1 MKIAKLTS
9 QRRRVGLSPLK
20 ARIFQYLKEHSDE
33 VFSYRDER
41 VAEQLSIKISAFSF
55 TLWAL
60 HRDGLIGKEEVDGK
74 VYFGS
79 LKAIADLRAKLGIE
93 GPRDPFERARTN
105 LERMRAQSGNVN
117 TLELLDAVRGPWE

>member
-1 MKIAKLTS
+1 MKITKLTS
-9 QRRRVGLSPLK
+9 QRRRGGLSPLK

-41 VAEQLSIKISAFSF
+41 VVEQLSIKISAFSF

-79 LKAIADLRAKLGIE
+79 LKAIADLGAKLGITE
-93 GPRDPFERARTN
+93 PQEPFGRARAN
-105 LERMRAQSGNVN
+105 LERIRTRVGNIN
-117 TLELLDAVRGPWE
+117 TMDLLDAVRGPWE

>member
-9 QRRRVGLSPLK
+9 QRRRGGLSPLK
-20 ARIFQYLKEHSDE
+20 ARISQYLKEHSDE

-79 LKAIADLRAKLGIE
+79 LKAIADLRAKLGIAE
-93 GPRDPFERARTN
+93 PQEPFGRARAN
-105 LERMRAQSGNVN
+105 LERIRARVGNIN
-117 TLELLDAVRGPWE
+117 TMDLLDAVRGPWE

>member
-9 QRRRVGLSPLK
+9 QRRRGGLSPLK
-20 ARIFQYLKEHSDE
+20 ARISQYLKEHSDE

-41 VAEQLSIKISAFSF
+41 VVEQLSIKISAFSF

-79 LKAIADLRAKLGIE
+79 LKAIADLRAKLGIAE
-93 GPRDPFERARTN
+93 PQEPFGRARAN
-105 LERMRAQSGNVN
+105 LERIRARVGNIN
-117 TLELLDAVRGPWE
+117 TMDLLDAVRGPWE

>member
-9 QRRRVGLSPLK
+9 QRRRGGLSPLK
-20 ARIFQYLKEHSDE
+20 ARISQYLKEHSDE

-79 LKAIADLRAKLGIE
+79 LKAITDLRAKLGIAE
-93 GPRDPFERARTN
+93 PQEPFGRARAN
-105 LERMRAQSGNVN
+105 LERIRTRVGNIN
-117 TLELLDAVRGPWE
+117 TMDLLDAVRGPWE

>member
-1 MKIAKLTS
+1 MKIAELTG
-9 QRRRVGLSPLK
+9 RRRRGGLSPLK
-20 ARIFQYLKEHSDE
+20 GRVLRHLQEHPDE

-41 VAEQLSIKISAFSF
+41 LAKQLSIKISAFSF

-60 HRDGLIGKEEVDGK
+60 HRDGLIDKQEVDGK

-79 LKAIADLRAKLGIE
+79 RKAIADLRVKLGISE
-93 GPRDPFERARTN
+93 PQEPIARARAN
-105 LERMRAQSGNVN
+105 LERIRARAGNIN

>member
-9 QRRRVGLSPLK
+9 QQRRGGLSPLK

-41 VAEQLSIKISAFSF
+41 VVEQLSIKISAFSF

-79 LKAIADLRAKLGIE
+79 LKAIADLRAKLGIAE
-93 GPRDPFERARTN
+93 PQEPFGRARAN
-105 LERMRAQSGNVN
+105 LERIRTRVGNIN
-117 TLELLDAVRGPWE
+117 TMDLLDAVRGPWE

>member
-9 QRRRVGLSPLK
+9 QRRRGGLSPLK
-20 ARIFQYLKEHSDE
+20 ARISQYLKEHSDE

-41 VAEQLSIKISAFSF
+41 VTEQLSIKISAFSF

-79 LKAIADLRAKLGIE
+79 FKAIADLRAKLGIAE
-93 GPRDPFERARTN
+93 PQEPFGRARAN
-105 LERMRAQSGNVN
+105 LERIRARVGNIS
-117 TLELLDAVRGPWE
+117 TMDLLDAVRGPWE

>member
-9 QRRRVGLSPLK
+9 QRRRGGLSPLK
-20 ARIFQYLKEHSDE
+20 ARISQYLMEHSDE

-41 VAEQLSIKISAFSF
+41 VAAQLSIKISAFSF

-60 HRDGLIGKEEVDGK
+60 HRDGLIGKGEVDGK

-79 LKAIADLRAKLGIE
+79 LKAIAELRAKLGIAE
-93 GPRDPFERARTN
+93 PQEPFGRARAN
-105 LERMRAQSGNVN
+105 LERIRARVGNIN
-117 TLELLDAVRGPWE
+117 TMDLLDAVRGPWE

>member
-9 QRRRVGLSPLK
+9 QQRRGGLSPLK

-41 VAEQLSIKISAFSF
+41 VVEQLSIKISAFSF

-79 LKAIADLRAKLGIE
+79 LKAIADLRAKLGITE
-93 GPRDPFERARTN
+93 PQEPFGRARAN
-105 LERMRAQSGNVN
+105 LERIRTMVGNIN
-117 TLELLDAVRGPWE
+117 TMDLLDAVRGPWE